1 MATSRSW
8 SRSVGVQRGTR
19 ARVFERY
26 PGSALYVSV
35 WLAGGGESRRSLGHR
50 DRRRAVQEV
59 EALLAL
65 DRETAGRE
73 ESVHLTLGDLFRQ
86 YTTDGKYL
94 PDGSL
99 KTEAY
104 LQHIIKTGENLAK
117 HFGTEYTVSDLT
129 PDRIGEYVRL
139 RREGAIT
146 GNKVRTNAIQRE
158 LMMLKGALNW
168 ACARHVNGAPLLTRS
183 PLEKYK
189 IPREKDP
196 KRPTLD
202 APEIDRLEAAAPDIH
217 PFLHTLIVL
226 ARTTGRRLSALL
238 ALRWDDIDFVK
249 GRICWRAEH
258 DKLGK
263 TWIIPASKRTLAEL
277 ARFRSEH
284 PGIGPALLFPHPKRR
299 RHPGKPVT
307 RHLAGYWLKRVFEAS
322 KVAKP
327 AGSLWHMFRRV
338 WATSRK
344 HLPASDVA
352 AAGGWKDLTT
362 LLTVYQQP
370 DEQTLRSV
378 MEYEVPRPAKPLQ
391 AREAGV

>member
-1 MATSRSW
+1 
-8 SRSVGVQRGTR
+8 
-19 ARVFERY
+19 VFERF

-35 WLAGGGESRRSLGHR
+35 WLPGEGESRRSLGHR
-50 DRRRAVQEV
+50 DRSRAVRQV

-65 DRETAGRE
+65 GQEAAGRE
-73 ESVHLTLGDLFRQ
+73 QGITHLTLGDLFRQ

-104 LQHIIKTGENLAK
+104 LQHIAKTGENLAS
-117 HFGTEYTVSDLT
+117 HFGAECPVTELT
-129 PDRIGEYVRL
+129 PDRIGEYARA
-139 RREGAIT
+139 RREGVIT

-168 ACARHVNGAPLLTRS
+168 ACARHVNGAPLLIRS

-189 IPREKDP
+189 IPREKAP
-196 KRPTLD
+196 KRPMLD
-202 APEIDRLEAAAPDIH
+202 EPEIDRLEAVAAEVHD
-217 PFLHTLIVL
+217 FLHPLITL

-249 GRICWRAEH
+249 GRIRWQAEQ

-284 PGIGPALLFPHPKRR
+284 PGIGSALLFPHPKRK

-307 RHLAGYWLKRVFEAS
+307 RHLAGYWLKRAFEVA
-322 KVAKP
+322 KVPKP

-344 HLPASDVA
+344 HLPPSDVA

-362 LLTVYQQP
+362 LLTVYQLP

-378 MEYEVPRPAKPLQ
+378 MEYEAPRPGKALQ